1 MGNKQITHKACIIYL
16 RKLGKLRT
24 LSLKGNPITKL
35 KEFDGYVSAF
45 LPKLMYLEFKMVDE
59 RMRKAHTDKNQGEI
73 FKVLGREQRDEMKI
87 QQLKQHEDTER
98 MERAAFVNTL
108 KGYDLLA
115 MMFSVHEDKEKILLK
130 LPQSKGMTVMLN
142 QR

>member
-1 MGNKQITHKACIIYL
+1 MISEIWFWICV
-16 RKLGKLRT
+16 
-24 LSLKGNPITKL
+24 
-35 KEFDGYVSAF
+35 EFA
-45 LPKLMYLEFKMVDE
+45 KMVDE
-59 RMRKAHTDKNQGEI
+59 RMRKSHTEKNQGEI

-115 MMFSVHEDKEKILLK
+115 MMFSVHEDKEKI
-130 LPQSKGMTVMLN
+130 SKEK
-142 QR
+142 QRIAS